1 MIKLTDLV
9 EEVVQ
14 KYVNRIFEEE
24 NVVSNDST
32 PPKRK
37 RGKKNTASTT
47 ATDTSAPPEPVS
59 NSETDAAAAA
69 AAAAAARPV
78 KSTADVLM
86 QEPPSPEAIKH
97 GVRHAYEPAGPK
109 TPTTLKLYRD
119 TSMHG
124 DTPPEGE
131 EPEVTTTRKAI
142 LKGKDYERK
151 MAAAQ
156 DEFDVWDQERMHKL
170 ATARAK
176 FAKAI
181 GAKQPQ
187 EVSEETEAEHAKE
200 LGRNIKRY
208 EKDGNAAHK
217 AALAA
222 AKKREA
228 REKGDK

>member
-24 NVVSNDST
+24 NVVSNNST

-37 RGKKNTASTT
+37 RGKKNTPSTT
-47 ATDTSAPPEPVS
+47 ATDASAPTEPVS

-69 AAAAAARPV
+69 AAARAA
-78 KSTADVLM
+78 KSTADVLI

-119 TSMHG
+119 KSMHG
-124 DTPPEGE
+124 DTPPEEE
-131 EPEVTTTRKAI
+131 EPEVATIRKPI

-156 DEFDVWDQERMHKL
+156 DEFDTWDQQRMHNL

-187 EVSEETEAEHAKE
+187 EVSEETDAEHAKKLQRDIE
-200 LGRNIKRY
+200 DY
-208 EKDGNAAHK
+208 EEGGEAAHK
-217 AALAA
+217 KALKAAR
-222 AKKREA
+222 KR
-228 REKGDK
+228 KTGDK